1 MIGIYPNAT
10 LTIDTISED
19 RAWARAIARGCLN
32 GADRSPVTDLNGSS
46 LSRLHGSNDHSGD
59 KQSPRLRHDPINF
72 DTIAHFGSAITPWE
86 GKDRA

>member
-32 GADRSPVTDLNGSS
+32 GSALSPVAKLNTPSRSRLNGSDQ
-46 LSRLHGSNDHSGD
+46 HAGNE
-59 KQSPRLRHDPINF
+59 QPERLRQNPIEFNGVS
-72 DTIAHFGSAITPWE
+72 HPHCQYE
-86 GKDRA
+86 